1 MTTLTEIHSYYKDRI
16 NEIKNYSN
24 DGGPWSFLMA
34 SAYIDFLVKLVKNTE
49 QTSHQHYK
57 EFIRDY
63 LSLINPQ
70 YKNFTYENGLQDLP
84 EQMYHVLRCG
94 IVHSFSLVP
103 DQRSVNAGGRTRSIL
118 LAHKNNDAIHFHKH
132 KIDGFDSV
140 VFTAEVFVEDLEK
153 VLDKI
158 FLELAPNDTN
168 LQNNILGRVSSYPPI
183 GVLITS
189 INS

>member
-24 DGGPWSFLMA
+24 DGGPWSFLIA
-34 SAYIDFLVKLVKNTE
+34 SAYIDFLVKLVQNTE
-49 QTSHQHYK
+49 QTSHKHYK
-57 EFIRDY
+57 DFIRDY

-70 YKNFTYENGLQDLP
+70 YKDFKYENGLQDLP

-103 DQRSVNAGGRTRSIL
+103 DQKSVNNGGRSRSIL
-118 LAHKNNDAIHFHKH
+118 LAHKKNNAIHFHKH
-132 KIDGFDSV
+132 KLDGFDSV
-140 VFTAEVFVEDLEK
+140 VFTAEDFVEDLSK

-158 FLELAPNDTN
+158 FLELAPTNTN
-168 LQNNILGRVSSYPPI
+168 LQNNILARANAYPPI
-183 GVLITS
+183 GALITQ
-189 INS
+189 IQ